1 MRLPKLLSHQPR
13 PFRSGL
19 ILQPLNFV
27 LGVSKSTAA
36 RADGSSSE
44 EEATVLLIE
53 SDSGFTE
60 VQKRQPDISVAL
72 KKTKKAKKQIGKQ
85 PGATR
90 TKPQQTTKRRK
101 KKL

>member
-1 MRLPKLLSHQPR
+1 M
-13 PFRSGL
+13 
-19 ILQPLNFV
+19 
-27 LGVSKSTAA
+27 
-36 RADGSSSE
+36 
-44 EEATVLLIE
+44 LLIE
-53 SDSGFTE
+53 SGSGFRE
-60 VQKRQPDISVAL
+60 VRERQPDVSVAL

>member
-1 MRLPKLLSHQPR
+1 M
-13 PFRSGL
+13 
-19 ILQPLNFV
+19 
-27 LGVSKSTAA
+27 
-36 RADGSSSE
+36 
-44 EEATVLLIE
+44 LLIE
-53 SDSGFTE
+53 TDSGFKE
-60 VQKRQPDISVAL
+60 VQERQPDISVAL